1 MFFTSVLWARSGR
14 RGWAKKVEG
23 SIAFISELILLRKPK
38 LKHLSVS
45 QIKRFSSRL
54 QLIDWIGDRILKLDQ
69 SSQFAREWPDL
80 ALYFKFFSPLV
91 SILILF
97 QTGQGQGKGWEVM
110 AWKDQPLSN
119 GGNNGAMGATT
130 FEQWPLGGNGGHPG
144 WSRAMHEMLC
154 NKIWQSLS

>member
-1 MFFTSVLWARSGR
+1 MG
-14 RGWAKKVEG
+14 GKKVEG

-80 ALYFKFFSPLV
+80 ALYFKFFFPLV

-97 QTGQGQGKGWEVM
+97 QTG
-110 AWKDQPLSN
+110 
-119 GGNNGAMGATT
+119 
-130 FEQWPLGGNGGHPG
+130 
-144 WSRAMHEMLC
+144 
-154 NKIWQSLS
+154 